1 MRRGRSERTERPLPS
16 GHWPGERA
24 SVVLPQ
30 YRVSSRYDGS
40 RPQLVLATVSM
51 VYGIQDNHTIFFLL
65 HTLPVPL
72 HVVRLRQ
79 RKVIYSMIVIYY
91 FGGKIN

>member
-1 MRRGRSERTERPLPS
+1 MRRGRSEKTERPLPS

-40 RPQLVLATVSM
+40 RPQLMLATVSI
-51 VYGIQDNHTIFFLL
+51 VYGIQDNHTQTCHLVRIVRIQYGCWPFL
-65 HTLPVPL
+65 
-72 HVVRLRQ
+72 R
-79 RKVIYSMIVIYY
+79 
-91 FGGKIN
+91 